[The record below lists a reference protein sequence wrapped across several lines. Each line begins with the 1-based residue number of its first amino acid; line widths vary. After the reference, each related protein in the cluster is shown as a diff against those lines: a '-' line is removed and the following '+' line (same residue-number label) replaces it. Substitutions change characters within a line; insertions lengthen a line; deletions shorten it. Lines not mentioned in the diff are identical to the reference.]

1 MSRQCK
7 SCLKNA
13 PLKDSDPDQY
23 KIWRAGHHLNCN
35 LNYVGSAPNMEC
47 TGAVKMFE
55 RSLQNYGLRYLKF
68 YGDGDSKGFNTVESI
83 YEGVKIAKLECIE
96 HYQKRVGDRL
106 RKLKKRVKGL
116 GGQAKQKEGGKV
128 TKTKVKARSRLT
140 DALIDKLQN
149 YFGIALRSSA
159 KTVPELKKA
168 LLASLF
174 HVMSSEGN
182 DFHSYCPVGADS
194 WCQHQRD
201 IVNKTNLYKP
211 GAGITPDV
219 IKEIKPIYAGLT
231 KDDDLAKCLHG
242 ITQNAN
248 ESLNALF
255 WQRVPKNIYCGIDK
269 LQLAVY
275 DPVAVF
281 NYGRQA
287 SFYIYKLLN
296 ITPGTFCTNSCR
308 TINKQRKK
316 SALYKCRESTERRRK
331 IIRGGKKRKDDSHV
345 LQEGKTYQPGGFN

>member
-1 MSRQCK
+1 M
-7 SCLKNA
+7 
-13 PLKDSDPDQY
+13 
-23 KIWRAGHHLNCN
+23 
-35 LNYVGSAPNMEC
+35 
-47 TGAVKMFE
+47 
-55 RSLQNYGLRYLKF
+55 
-68 YGDGDSKGFNTVESI
+68 
-83 YEGVKIAKLECIE
+83 
-96 HYQKRVGDRL
+96 

-128 TKTKVKARSRLT
+128 TKTKVKARSRQT

-194 WCQHQRD
+194 WCQYQRD

-211 GAGITPDV
+211 GAGIAPDV

-275 DPVAVF
+275 DSVAVF

-287 SFYIYKLLN
+287 SLDIYKLLN

-308 TINKQRKK
+308 TINKQTKK
-316 SALYKCRESTERRRK
+316 EC
-331 IIRGGKKRKDDSHV
+331 IIQV
-345 LQEGKTYQPGGFN
+345 

>member
-1 MSRQCK
+1 MSVQPRIWNVPVLLK
-7 SCLKNA
+7 CLNV
-13 PLKDSDPDQY
+13 L
-23 KIWRAGHHLNCN
+23 
-35 LNYVGSAPNMEC
+35 
-47 TGAVKMFE
+47 
-55 RSLQNYGLRYLKF
+55 YGLRYLKF
-68 YGDGDSKGFNTVESI
+68 YGDGDSKGFNAVESI
-83 YEGVKIAKLECIE
+83 YEGLKFAKLECIG
-96 HYQKRVGDRL
+96 HYQKHVGNRL
-106 RKLKKRVKGL
+106 RKLKKRVIGL

-149 YFGIALRSSA
+149 YFGFALRSSG

-168 LLASLF
+168 LPASLF

-194 WCQHQRD
+194 WCQYQCD
-201 IVNKTNLYKP
+201 IVNKSNLYKH
-211 GAGITPDV
+211 GVGIATNV

-248 ESLNALF
+248 ESLNVLF

-275 DPVAVF
+275 DSVVVF

-287 SFYIYKLLN
+287 SLDIYKLLN
-296 ITPGTFCTNSCR
+296 ITPGTFCTNSRR
-308 TINKQRKK
+308 TINKQRKN
-316 SALYKCRESTERRRK
+316 SALYKCRESTKRRRN
-331 IIRGGKKRKDDSHV
+331 ITRGGKKREDDSHV
-345 LQEGKTYQPGGFN
+345 LQEGKIYEPDRWCSIILPSYRERL